1 MQDPTEMERHPNLR
15 RIYKS
20 VYMTWSVIDWKR
32 MHPIIP
38 ENLWPVDYYC
48 FAVDKYQGFYRYKLY
63 MEFYTGV
70 SIAEMGR
77 HLLSIKPTLALD
89 ASRDNVHQVICGA
102 NQTAV
107 AHWSADPETLSKVY
121 DHILEN

>member
-1 MQDPTEMERHPNLR
+1 MEEDRPVNMR

-20 VYMTWSVIDWKR
+20 VYMTWCVIDWKN
-32 MHPIIP
+32 MHNIIP
-38 ENLWPVDYYC
+38 ENIWPVDYYC
-48 FAVDKYQGFYRYKLY
+48 FAVDKHKGFYRYKLY
-63 MEFYTGV
+63 MEFYSGV
-70 SIAEMGR
+70 SIAELGR
-77 HLLSIKPTLALD
+77 HLKSLTPDLVLD
-89 ASRDNVHQVICGA
+89 ASRDHVHQVICGA